1 MPWRIFHLFHGIYIL
16 YHGLSLLD
24 EFVKVIGIQP
34 EAKVLEP
41 KRHCVVSGKATM
53 RFSSTSGD
61 LEKNVPMFYPKRL
74 HEIFLKS
81 D

>member
-24 EFVKVIGIQP
+24 EFVKVIGSLP

-41 KRHCVVSGKATM
+41 RKNTALFQVKQQCVFPVLPAA
-53 RFSSTSGD
+53 
-61 LEKNVPMFYPKRL
+61 
-74 HEIFLKS
+74 LKPCS
-81 D
+81 ALS

>member
-41 KRHCVVSGKATM
+41 KKAL
-53 RFSSTSGD
+53 RCF
-61 LEKNVPMFYPKRL
+61 R
-74 HEIFLKS
+74 
-81 D
+81 